1 MRERKSLERFR
12 QMQNE
17 LDQNGFL
24 VDIRTISQ
32 NEFSFAVNGEIK
44 KIYKKRESANKAL
57 IKLYQN
63 TINQK
68 ITNANY

>member
-44 KIYKKRESANKAL
+44 KVYKKRESANKAL
-57 IKLYQN
+57 IKLHKK
-63 TINQK
+63 TINEQLK
-68 ITNANY
+68 K